1 MISTRVFKV
10 SLREHKEISAFVGKP
25 VSSLVI
31 SEASLSED
39 NRHLLVNI
47 SQVLV
52 VILDAV
58 SLQIKFINLIPAE
71 DGSSAYRLFNFV
83 SPTAA
88 LCIDQERKLRLWNLE
103 KSLEATL
110 QIGAGC
116 PLVDEPT
123 LGFSRLT
130 LQLSPQRQTLTTA
143 KKQQLIN
150 QMKMSSRF
158 ASKEGNSANEGEV
171 EAIDEGALPAFK
183 KKKALAAESNP
194 HVTEYCDLYEEAELE
209 RYYSERHRFQKRHPT
224 AKLLSYLFLVDHDK
238 RITMLG
244 LDSLLYLAP
253 DGTEAKPAYTG
264 HTLTSERLAQ
274 VIREQGARSPRGG
287 RSRDVSPQLSSRT
300 AAAQAAIAAKPVIKG
315 IPSLTLKGP
324 IKEVADLQIV
334 DYIGQTYLF
343 VFQIN
348 LELIVLS
355 LSALEDMFVQSK
367 SFFKDTT

>member
-1 MISTRVFKV
+1 M
-10 SLREHKEISAFVGKP
+10 
-25 VSSLVI
+25 SSLII

-39 NRHLLVNI
+39 NKHLLVNI
-47 SQVLV
+47 SQVVV

-58 SLQIKFINLIPAE
+58 SLQIKFINLIPVE
-71 DGSSAYRLFNFV
+71 DGSSSYRHFNFV

-88 LCIDQERKLRLWNLE
+88 LSIDQERKLRLWNLE

-110 QIGAGC
+110 QIGNGC

-158 ASKEGNSANEGEV
+158 ASKQGNSATEGEV

-183 KKKALAAESNP
+183 KKKPLSPGADPNA
-194 HVTEYCDLYEEAELE
+194 TDYCDLYEEAELE
-209 RYYSERHRFQKRHPT
+209 KYYSERLRFQKRHPT
-224 AKLLSYLFLVDHDK
+224 AKLLSYLFLVDHAK

-274 VIREQGARSPRGG
+274 VIREQGVKSPRPG
-287 RSRDVSPQLSSRT
+287 RSREGSPQLSSRT
-300 AAAQAAIAAKPVIKG
+300 AAAAAVAILTPKPFIRN

-355 LSALEDMFVQSK
+355 LSVLEDMFIQSK
-367 SFFKDTT
+367 SFSKDTT